1 MHYLSRTSMEGSGWK
16 KERKRQ
22 RKCVCVNNEKQRD
35 SNYANEASSW
45 NWSLVALM
53 TTLQMGGINKM
64 LSYWLSRVNIS
75 ISVWMDIRGYNE
87 VTHSCGAQWI
97 MLRSAKAP
105 QHLYF
110 EMPVFLQASH
120 LEKCFYL
127 CIQPHPFVNI
137 WISFAFLLSLRDWCT
152 LHLTH
157 KIKLYKTHIFLICKK
172 T

>member
-1 MHYLSRTSMEGSGWK
+1 MNPSRSKARTFTYALFEQDINGRKWMK

-45 NWSLVALM
+45 NWPLAALM
-53 TTLQMGGINKM
+53 TTLLMGGINKM

-97 MLRSAKAP
+97 MLRSAIVP

-110 EMPVFLQASH
+110 ETPVFLQASH

-127 CIQPHPFVNI
+127 SIQPHTHLS
-137 WISFAFLLSLRDWCT
+137 ISEYHSLFSFLWGTGVQS
-152 LHLTH
+152 
-157 KIKLYKTHIFLICKK
+157 I
-172 T
+172 